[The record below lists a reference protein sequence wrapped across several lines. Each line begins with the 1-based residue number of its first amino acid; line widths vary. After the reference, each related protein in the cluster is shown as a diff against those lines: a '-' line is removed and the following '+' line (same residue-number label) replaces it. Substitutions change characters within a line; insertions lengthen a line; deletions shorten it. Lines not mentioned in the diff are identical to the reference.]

1 MTLIVRVVPFL
12 VTRIGEQ
19 ISSEK
24 CTIVDNGTL
33 ANRRG
38 SLTVDD
44 EGTPTQETVLI
55 ENGILKRYMLDKLN
69 GRLMGQ
75 PSTGNARRESYAH
88 ISPCQ
93 E

>member
-1 MTLIVRVVPFL
+1 MI
-12 VTRIGEQ
+12 
-19 ISSEK
+19 K

-38 SLTVDD
+38 SLTIDD

-55 ENGILKRYMLDKLN
+55 ENGILKRYMLDKTKW
-69 GRLMGQ
+69 
-75 PSTGNARRESYAH
+75 STNES
-88 ISPCQ
+88 SPVLEMLGVNPMLTFPCQ